1 MTGTINSNYPS
12 YGGYSLPRERYGG
25 TSLESTVQSAAK
37 KSEYESTVQPKQSL
51 GESRLSEKA
60 QSYLKT
66 LRSQFGDYDIFAA
79 DSDDDHKRLLNSGDK
94 EFSVVFSSE
103 ELEKMADD
111 PEYAKEQIEKMQR
124 MIDMSKRI
132 CEQNGFLSEFEQTVG
147 EKGDILKSLT
157 ISTDKDGNLQFFAE
171 LEKLSE
177 KQRERIEENREK
189 KQADKKAED
198 EDDKEVYKSVTL
210 TASSEEELIKKFKDL
225 DWNSVPEK
233 DREAKPVIEYRV

>member
-25 TSLESTVQSAAK
+25 TSLEIAAQSATK
-37 KSEYESTVQPKQSL
+37 KSEYESSVLPKQSL
-51 GESRLSEKA
+51 GESRLSAKA

-66 LRSQFGDYDIFAA
+66 LQSQFGDYDIYAA
-79 DSDDDHKRLLNSGDK
+79 DSDDDHKSLLNSGDK

-132 CEQNGFLSEFEQTVG
+132 CEQNGFLSGFEQTVG

-177 KQRERIEENREK
+177 KQRERIEEKQEK
-189 KQADKKAED
+189 KQAEKKD
-198 EDDKEVYKSVTL
+198 EDDKAFVKSTTL
-210 TASSEEELIKKFKDL
+210 HASSEDELIKKFKEL
-225 DWNSVPEK
+225 DWNSIPEK
-233 DREAKPVIEYRV
+233 EQETKPVIEYRI